1 MNYGKIIDGKFK
13 FAPDTYLS
21 NDGNI
26 VLSNFNTNQELMHEF
41 GYKPV
46 VEIYPETTLDLEMLK
61 IYEEKDD
68 KIVVTY
74 SVNNTE
80 RYLNSMREEKIYKS
94 KDNLANYLAEH
105 PLKSCIK
112 GGIEKKYTVTQ
123 EKQNQLTSVITSYL
137 NSALP
142 YMMVNEPIPESIKIY
157 WNSMGCVCEE
167 WTNEEIT
174 HLKKEIDEYVRPLV
188 SMQQHLEVVICG
200 LPTQKEIKELSVEF
214 NEKNINLWM
223 EHLNGQ

>member
-1 MNYGKIIDGKFK
+1 MLYGKIIDGKFK

-112 GGIEKKYTVTQ
+112 GEIEKKYTVTQ
-123 EKQNQLTSVITSYL
+123 EKQNQLTSGITSYL
-137 NSALP
+137 NSVLP

-157 WNSMGCVCEE
+157 GNSMGCVCEE
-167 WTNEEIT
+167 WTYEEIIL
-174 HLKKEIDEYVRPLV
+174 LKRKL
-188 SMQQHLEVVICG
+188 MNMLG
-200 LPTQKEIKELSVEF
+200 LLYLC
-214 NEKNINLWM
+214 NNILK
-223 EHLNGQ
+223 

>member
-1 MNYGKIIDGKFK
+1 MLYGKIIDGKFK

-61 IYEEKDD
+61 IYEEKED

-157 WNSMGCVCEE
+157 GNSMGCVCEE
-167 WTNEEIT
+167 WTYEEIIL
-174 HLKKEIDEYVRPLV
+174 LKRKL
-188 SMQQHLEVVICG
+188 MNMLG
-200 LPTQKEIKELSVEF
+200 LLYLC
-214 NEKNINLWM
+214 NNILK
-223 EHLNGQ
+223 

>member
-1 MNYGKIIDGKFK
+1 MLYGKIIDGKFR
-13 FAPDTYLS
+13 FAPDTYIS

-61 IYEEKDD
+61 IYEEKED

-167 WTNEEIT
+167 WKYEEIT
-174 HLKKEIDEYVRPLV
+174 LLKKEIDEYVRPFV